1 MSGLNLS
8 NYYLNDEIK
17 VKVEERLKKW
27 GEANISA
34 RIWKHDPTIW
44 KEKPEED
51 KELSNRL
58 GWLHLAED
66 MKTQIKGITEFA
78 EKIKNE
84 FTDVVLLGMGGSS
97 LAPEVFSKTFGSKE
111 GYPKLT
117 ILDSTHPLSV
127 RRILENYNIEK
138 TLFVV
143 SSKSGGTIETMSFFH
158 TFFDA
163 VKKVNQQPG
172 TQFIALTDPGSGLE
186 KMAQDNKFRK
196 IFSTPPEVG
205 GRFSALT
212 AFGMVPAALIGMD
225 IEKFIAEAAI
235 MTEACKAGCDVISSP
250 GYYLGALIG
259 ELALVDVNKVT
270 FITSPQVASFS
281 AWVEQLVAESTG
293 KENVGILPV
302 ADEEYNGVDFYGKDR
317 IFVYL
322 KLENDN
328 NAKSDTAIDEI
339 KKAGYPVLEV
349 LLKDKYALAQEFFRC
364 EMATATSGE
373 VLRINPF
380 DQPNVQL
387 AKTLAG
393 ESLAAYKATGSLPVQ
408 EAVLTEDEIILY
420 SATNAE
426 SIKEALNSFLA
437 QCGEGSYVAVNG
449 FIPMTNENINI
460 LEKFRIGIRN
470 KYKVATTVG
479 FGPRFLH
486 STGQLHKGDGNK
498 GLFIVITT
506 EAGNDLD
513 VPGQGY
519 SFGTLI
525 AAQGQGDLKALI
537 NCGRKTLH
545 LHIKG
550 NIPQAFERLS

>member
-1 MSGLNLS
+1 MSELNTGKFSLT
-8 NYYLNDEIK
+8 NEITD
-17 VKVEERLKKW
+17 KVEIRLKNWDDNKI
-27 GEANISA
+27 AS

-44 KEKPEED
+44 KEKPEDD

-66 MKTQIKGITEFA
+66 MKKEIGGITAFAEEIKGNFE
-78 EKIKNE
+78 N
-84 FTDVVLLGMGGSS
+84 VVLLGMGGSS

-111 GYPKLT
+111 GYPKLS

-127 RRILENYNIEK
+127 RRILDNYNIAK

-158 TFFDA
+158 TFFNA
-163 VKKVNQQPG
+163 VKEINQDPG
-172 TQFIALTDPGSGLE
+172 KQFIALTDPGSGLE
-186 KMAQDNKFRK
+186 KMATENKFLK

-235 MTEACKAGCDVISSP
+235 MTDACGSGCDVKVSP
-250 GYYLGALIG
+250 GFYLGALIG
-259 ELALVDVNKVT
+259 ELALEGVNKVT
-270 FITSPQVASFS
+270 FFASPQISSFS

-293 KENVGILPV
+293 KDNVGILPV
-302 ADEEYNGVDFYGKDR
+302 ADEEFGGIEYYGKDR
-317 IFVYL
+317 FFVYI
-322 KLENDN
+322 KLTGDN
-328 NAKSDTAIDEI
+328 NAKTDSAVEQL
-339 KKAGYPVLEV
+339 KNAGLPLLEV
-349 LLKDKYALAQEFFRC
+349 TLTDKYQLAQEFFRW
-364 EMATATSGE
+364 EMATASSGQ
-373 VLRINPF
+373 VLKINPF

-393 ESLAAYKATGSLPVQ
+393 ESLAAYKATGSLPVK
-408 EAVLTEDEIILY
+408 ESVLTEGDTVLY
-420 SATNAE
+420 SETGAA
-426 SIKEALNSFLA
+426 SIKEAVTEFLK
-437 QCGEGSYVAVNG
+437 QSGQGSYVAING
-449 FIPMTNENINI
+449 FIPMTEENVVT
-460 LEKFRIGIRN
+460 LESFRIKIRN

-486 STGQLHKGDGNK
+486 STGQLHKGDSNK

-506 EAGNDLD
+506 DAGNDLE

-545 LHIKG
+545 LHIKTDMAKA
-550 NIPQAFERLS
+550 IESLI

>member
-1 MSGLNLS
+1 MNNLNNG
-8 NYYLNDEIK
+8 NYFIADNIK
-17 VKVEERLKKW
+17 KNVDSRLKKW
-27 GEANISA
+27 DADNIST

-44 KEKPEED
+44 KEKPEDD

-58 GWLHLAED
+58 GWLHLADD
-66 MKTQIKGITEFA
+66 MKKEITGIVDFANEVKSEFD
-78 EKIKNE
+78 E
-84 FTDVVLLGMGGSS
+84 VVLLGMGGSS

-111 GYPKLT
+111 GFPRLT

-127 RRILENYNIEK
+127 RRILENYNLAK

-163 VKKVNQQPG
+163 VKGINPQPG

-186 KMAQDNKFRK
+186 KMAIENKFRK

-225 IEKFIAEAAI
+225 IEQFINNAAV
-235 MTEACKAGCDVISSP
+235 MTDACKAGCNVSSSA
-250 GYYLGALIG
+250 GFYLGALLG
-259 ELALVDVNKVT
+259 ELALKGINKVT
-270 FITSPQVASFS
+270 FLASPQISSFS

-293 KENVGILPV
+293 KDNVGILPV
-302 ADEEYNGVDFYGKDR
+302 ADEDFNGTEYYGTDR
-317 IFVYL
+317 FFVYI
-322 KLENDN
+322 KLDGDN
-328 NAKSDTAIDEI
+328 NSKTDTAFTQI
-339 KKAGYPVLEV
+339 KDAGFPALEV
-349 LLKDKYALAQEFFRC
+349 LLKNKYALAQEFFRW
-364 EMATATSGE
+364 EMATAMSGE
-373 VLRINPF
+373 VLKINPF

-408 EAVLTEDEIILY
+408 DPVINEGDTILY
-420 SATNAE
+420 SKTNAP
-426 SIKEALNSFLA
+426 SIKDAVSEFLNQS
-437 QCGEGSYVAVNG
+437 GEGSYAAING
-449 FIPMTNENINI
+449 FIPMTEENIDA
-460 LEKFRIGIRN
+460 LQKFRLKIRN
-470 KYKVATTVG
+470 NYKIATTVG

-486 STGQLHKGDGNK
+486 STGQLHKGDSNK

-506 EAGNDLD
+506 EAGNDLE

-550 NIPQAFERLS
+550 NVAKVLETLL